1 MTVYQTVQKKL
12 YSAVDVLFSTVD
24 LDLQKIVI
32 EPTKNPLHGDIAT
45 NAGLILSKQLK
56 ISPSDFFSKL
66 QDYFKDDPYF
76 KKVEIA
82 GPGFINLTLTNQA
95 WLDELQFV
103 LTNNATYDYLNFGK
117 GKSVNIEFVSA
128 NPTGP
133 LHTGHGRNAV
143 LGDTIALLLEKA
155 GYDVVREYYIN
166 DAGGQIKT
174 LTQSVYLRYREAC
187 GETVQPEEYVGKYPG
202 DYLEPVGQ
210 ELFQRYGNQY
220 LNKPENEWGDLF
232 KDFSV
237 NKMLSSIKTD
247 LKDIGIEF
255 NIFTSEKSLIEKGLI
270 DKTLEILKDNIYTG
284 TLPPPKGHT
293 IEDWEDRPQ
302 TLFRSTNYG
311 DDVDRA
317 LKKSDGSSTY
327 FAGDVAYHLDKISRN
342 YDKMINLFGADHI
355 GYIKRLKAAV
365 SALSDGKADFEIKA
379 SQMVNFL
386 ENGEPVKMSKRAG
399 TFICLKDVVNRVGKD
414 ATRFMMVSRHP
425 DMPIDFDFE
434 KAIEASKDNPLFYI
448 QYAHAR
454 IHSVLRRAIELHINF
469 DNIDADFSLLHEEKE
484 IHILKIIASWPRD
497 IELAI
502 KTLEP
507 HRICNFLYNF
517 SSEFHSLWNCGKDNI
532 QMRFIDINNIPLT
545 QVRLKLLQAIA
556 IIIYSGLEL
565 LGIKALK
572 EM

>member
-1 MTVYQTVQKKL
+1 MTVYQTVQEKL
-12 YSAVDVLFSTVD
+12 HNAVRDLFPTIE
-24 LDLQKIVI
+24 LNLNKIVI
-32 EPTKNPLHGDIAT
+32 EPTKNSLHGDVAT

-66 QDYFKDDPYF
+66 QNHLQTDSYF
-76 KKVEIA
+76 KKIEIA
-82 GPGFINLTLTNQA
+82 GPGFINFTLNPQA
-95 WLDELQFV
+95 WIDELQFV
-103 LTNNATYDYLNFGK
+103 LDNNGAYDYLNFGK
-117 GKSVNIEFVSA
+117 GKSVNVEFVSA

-143 LGDTIALLLEKA
+143 LGDTIALLLQKA

-174 LTQSVYLRYREAC
+174 LTESVYLRYREAC
-187 GETVQPEEYVGKYPG
+187 GETVLPEEYSGKYPG
-202 DYLEPVGQ
+202 DYLIPVGQ
-210 ELFQRYGNQY
+210 ALFQKYGKQY
-220 LNKPENEWGDLF
+220 LNKPGSDWENLF
-232 KDFSV
+232 KDFSITE
-237 NKMLSSIKTD
+237 MLSSIKTD

-255 NIFTSEKSLIEKGLI
+255 DVYTSEKSLIDKGLI
-270 DKTLEILKDNIYTG
+270 NKTLETLKDNIYVG
-284 TLPPPKGHT
+284 TLPHPKGHT

-302 TLFRSTNYG
+302 TLFRSTAYG

-317 LKKSDGSSTY
+317 LKKADGSSTY
-327 FAGDVAYHLDKISRN
+327 FAGDVAYHLDKINRKF
-342 YDKMINLFGADHI
+342 DKMINLFGADHI

-365 SALSDGKADFEIKA
+365 SALSNGKADFEIKA
-379 SQMVNFL
+379 TQMVNFL

-399 TFICLKDVVNRVGKD
+399 TFICLKDVVDRVGKD
-414 ATRFMMVSRHP
+414 ATRFMMVSRHQ

-434 KAIEASKDNPLFYI
+434 KTVEASKDNPLFYI

-454 IHSVLRRAIELHINF
+454 IHSVFRKAKELCINF
-469 DNIDADFSLLHEEKE
+469 ESSEIDLSVLNDEKE
-484 IHILKIIASWPRD
+484 IDVLKLMAAWPRE

-517 SSEFHSLWNCGKDNI
+517 SSEFHSLWNCGKENV
-532 QMRFIDINNIPLT
+532 QMRFIDINNISLT
-545 QVRLKLLQAIA
+545 QARLKLLQAIA
-556 IIIYSGLEL
+556 IILYSGLEL

>member
-12 YSAVDVLFSTVD
+12 HSAVDVLFSIVD

-66 QDYFKDDPYF
+66 QDYLKDDPYF
-76 KKVEIA
+76 KKIDIA

-117 GKSVNIEFVSA
+117 GKSVNVEFVSA

-143 LGDTIALLLEKA
+143 LGDTIALLLERA

-210 ELFQRYGNQY
+210 ELFQMYGNQY

-270 DKTLEILKDNIYTG
+270 DKTLEILKDNIYIG
-284 TLPPPKGHT
+284 ALPPPKGHT